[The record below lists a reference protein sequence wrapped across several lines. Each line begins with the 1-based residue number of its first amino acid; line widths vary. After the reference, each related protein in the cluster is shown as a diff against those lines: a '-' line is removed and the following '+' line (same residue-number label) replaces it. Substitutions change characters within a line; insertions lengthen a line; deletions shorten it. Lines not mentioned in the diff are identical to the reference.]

1 MVLLTGVLRAVRE
14 LNVDVPGHLSVVG
27 CDDFALAQL
36 HRPAITV
43 LERDAHLM
51 GRTAAVRLVE
61 DIGREEPEP
70 LQVTLGTNLT
80 GRESTGPP
88 PGLPPAATIGQE
100 LGMSGQ
106 RILGEDFP

>member
-80 GRESTGPP
+80 VRESTGS
-88 PGLPPAATIGQE
+88 GLPPAATIGQE